1 MQVPNFLRPA
11 ALLLYLS
18 FSLCSSAQS
27 LSAAQKTAAIEDIAK
42 LIATNYVLPEKGGQI
57 ASHIQIA
64 NFKGEFN
71 RAKSWDDFDRAVTN
85 SLQKYSGD
93 KHLYLKNDPEVVKNL
108 RAQTKAEKGM
118 MHVGVSKKEDNH
130 GIGEAKILEG
140 NIGYL
145 RLTSIE
151 INDESLPVLYEA
163 MRKLENTNAL
173 VIDLRDNGGGESE
186 KGPVIESYFLPAN
199 TPLLDFTSRNGV
211 MRTDS
216 TVNWLT
222 EKKYTKPVYILVNKN
237 TASAAEALAFVL
249 QQKKRA
255 KIAGETSAGA
265 AYMNDWFIL
274 NDDNY
279 VSVST
284 SSPSLHGTT
293 QTWEGTG
300 IEPDIRIKKGDALAV
315 LLEKISRS

>member
-1 MQVPNFLRPA
+1 MQPNFLRQA
-11 ALLLYLS
+11 ALLLALS
-18 FSLCSSAQS
+18 FSLCSSGQS
-27 LSAAQKTAAIEDIAK
+27 LSAKQKTTVIQDIAK

-71 RAKSWDDFDRAVTN
+71 KAKSWDDFDRAVTN

-93 KHLYLKNDPEVVKNL
+93 KHLYVKNDPEMVKNL
-108 RAQTKAEKGM
+108 RAQSKTEKGM
-118 MHVGVSKKEDNH
+118 MNAGPENAEDNH
-130 GIGEAKILEG
+130 GISEVKILEG

-151 INDESLPVLYEA
+151 INERSLPVVYEA
-163 MRKLENTNAL
+163 MRKMENTNAL
-173 VIDLRDNGGGESE
+173 VIDLRNNGGGGSE
-186 KGPVIESYFLPAN
+186 KGAVLESYFLDAGI
-199 TPLLDFTSRNGV
+199 PLLDFTSRNGV

-216 TVNWLT
+216 TVSWLT
-222 EKKYTKPVYILVNKN
+222 EKKYTKPLYILIDKN

-255 KIAGETSAGA
+255 KIVGETSAGA
-265 AYMNDWFIL
+265 AYMNDWFVL

-284 SSPSLHGTT
+284 SSPSLHGTS

-300 IEPDIRIKKGDALAV
+300 IEPDIRIKKGDPLAA
-315 LLEKISRS
+315 LLEKIPRP